1 MNLDS
6 KTLRA
11 GSFVLSAFFLLAAA
25 APSQGDIR
33 LPIVGRVQPWS
44 FQSPKV
50 DNPGNGTI
58 QALEKVFRY
67 QGAAFLQLEF
77 TGVTLGPGSYLEV
90 SSLQDGAKEILTARI
105 LKEYGPYSSFFNGE
119 AVKVRLMAGPGT
131 KGNAFGV
138 KSLGWGLSS
147 GTVTPAPMTLCG
159 PDNRVLSK
167 DRRVARALIRMG
179 SYYAVGS
186 AWLINPLNCFATAG
200 HVLGARN
207 LTRLTVQFNVPLSS
221 STGGMRFPSPKDQY
235 VWAGA
240 SKAAYENGGP
250 GRDWG
255 VFLTLKNSQT
265 GKYAGQVQGDY
276 FRFATTPALST
287 KMRITGY
294 GTDSTPRTYNLVQQ
308 TDTGPL
314 YRVYGSRIMYRVDT
328 MGGDSGAPVIVA
340 ATKKAVGV
348 HTHGGCTWSGGYN
361 TGTLASYPPFAAAR
375 KKLGGSVSAGTY
387 TQFGSGCKG
396 TAGVPLLI
404 AYGVPVIGKTLQVDL
419 FYFKAKLP
427 AFLLTGAS
435 RTFWGRTRLP
445 FDLGPFGAKGCF
457 FLVSPDLMT
466 PRTTGPYGT
475 ASVKLPIP
483 KLPVLVKARFYQ
495 QWLVYDSKAN
505 HLGLVVS
512 AAGAG
517 QVGGQ

>member
-1 MNLDS
+1 MILCS

-11 GSFVLSAFFLLAAA
+11 GSFLISAFAVLAAA
-25 APSQGDIR
+25 VPSQGDIR
-33 LPIVGRVQPWS
+33 LPIVGRIQPWS

-50 DNPGNGTI
+50 DNPGAKAV
-58 QALEKVFRY
+58 QAFETVVRY
-67 QGAAFLQLEF
+67 PGAAFLQLEF
-77 TGVTLGPGSYLEV
+77 TGVVLGAGSSLEV
-90 SSLQDGAKEILTARI
+90 SSLQDGAKEVLTARI

-119 AVKVRLMAGPGT
+119 AVKVRLIAGPKT
-131 KGNAFGV
+131 KGNTFGI
-138 KSLGWGLSS
+138 KSVGWGLSS

-159 PDNRVLSK
+159 PDNRVLSRDK
-167 DRRVARALIRMG
+167 RVARALIRMG

-186 AWLINPLNCFATAG
+186 AWLINPFNCFATAG
-200 HVLGARN
+200 HVLGARR

-221 STGGMRFPSPKDQY
+221 SSGGMRFPSPRDQY
-235 VWAGA
+235 VWAGSA
-240 SKAAYENGGP
+240 KAAYENRGP

-265 GKYAGQVQGDY
+265 GKFAGQVQGNY
-276 FRFATTPALST
+276 FRFDATPRLST

-294 GTDSTPRTYNLVQQ
+294 GTDSTPRSYNLVQQ

-375 KKLGGSVSAGTY
+375 KKLGGSLNVGSY
-387 TQFGSGCKG
+387 KRFGSGCKG
-396 TAGVPLLI
+396 PAGTPRLL
-404 AYGVPVIGKTLQVDL
+404 AYGVPVIGKTLQVGL
-419 FYFKAKLP
+419 FYFKAKVP
-427 AFLLTGAS
+427 VFLLTGVS
-435 RTFWGRTRLP
+435 RTYWGKTRLP
-445 FDLGPFGAKGCF
+445 FDLGPFGAKGCSL
-457 FLVSPDLMT
+457 LVSPDSMAARMT
-466 PRTTGPYGT
+466 SPYGG
-475 ASVKLPIP
+475 ASVKVPIP

-495 QWLVYDSKAN
+495 QWLVYDPKAN
-505 HLGLVVS
+505 RLGLIVT
-512 AAGAG
+512 AGGAG
-517 QVGGQ
+517 RVGEQ